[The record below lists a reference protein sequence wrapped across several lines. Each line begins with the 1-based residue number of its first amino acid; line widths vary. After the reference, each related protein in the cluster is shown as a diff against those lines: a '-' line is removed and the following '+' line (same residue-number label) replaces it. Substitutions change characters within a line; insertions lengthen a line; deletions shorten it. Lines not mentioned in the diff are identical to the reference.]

1 MLQNVLYI
9 CHVTHPNYGEERAE
23 IEKDSMPDLRKSHEC
38 GHIETGWCYPIFAEM
53 QKLQEGK
60 RSGNK
65 RHTIESFETI
75 GETI

>member
-1 MLQNVLYI
+1 
-9 CHVTHPNYGEERAE
+9 
-23 IEKDSMPDLRKSHEC
+23 MPDLRKSHEC
-38 GHIETGWCYPIFAEM
+38 GHIETGWYYPIFAEM

>member
-1 MLQNVLYI
+1 
-9 CHVTHPNYGEERAE
+9 
-23 IEKDSMPDLRKSHEC
+23 
-38 GHIETGWCYPIFAEM
+38 M
-53 QKLQEGK
+53 QKLQEGQ